1 MAKDRLTI
9 LVRGAHDSFNF
20 GDDLIFIAIYYFLIK
35 DLELGNIVDLYT
47 QRNAHS
53 LDKLSFKFALKLNKS
68 KEINDVIYPINSK
81 LKTLKI
87 PRVLRIL
94 CAVFIFGIFLIDI
107 CLFRVIG
114 KSLFFKDIIV
124 FFKNLDVI
132 HYIGG
137 GYITDRWRNRMI
149 YEFLT
154 VNVAKMINPNLKIIG
169 TGLGLGPFSHKSSLF
184 FLKRFLGK
192 FDYLFL
198 REQQSFNLVKKLNV
212 KVNVK
217 CLGDDVLLLFPIFEN
232 LKYKRDKVNESVVA
246 INLKD
251 FPDHNYNEIRDIISD
266 FLMLADKKN
275 FRIEYFSFGQNP
287 GPDDY
292 DVFQNLRLD
301 NGKVI
306 SAVHNPYEEGINTY
320 IQSLNKV
327 KFGFGFAYHFNV
339 ILAIMS
345 IPSISIY
352 VGDYYEQKIKGSMA
366 LFDMPFVF
374 SIIDLKNQ
382 DLGVIINK
390 ILQNKWDEEDR
401 IRKLYKNMVK
411 EYTLMYD
418 KLVKII
424 QSTR

>member
-1 MAKDRLTI
+1 MAKDRLSV
-9 LVRGAHDSFNF
+9 LMRGAHDSFNF

-35 DLELGNIVDLYT
+35 DLKLENMLDLYT
-47 QRNAHS
+47 QRNVYS
-53 LDKLSFKFALKLNKS
+53 LDKLSFEFDLKLNKS
-68 KEINDVIYPINSK
+68 KEISDVIYPVNSK

-87 PRVLRIL
+87 PRVFRIL
-94 CAVFIFGIFLIDI
+94 CAMFIFSIFLINV

-114 KSLFFKDIIV
+114 KSLFFKNVIL

-154 VNVAKMINPNLKIIG
+154 VNIAKMINPDLRIIG
-169 TGLGLGPFSHKSSLF
+169 TGLGLGPFSHKSSF
-184 FLKRFLGK
+184 VFLKKFLGK

-198 REQQSFNLVKKLNV
+198 REQQSFDLVKKLNI

-217 CLGDDVLLLFPIFEN
+217 CLGDDALLLFPIFEN
-232 LKYKRDKVNESVVA
+232 LKYKRDELNKNVVA

-251 FPDHNYNEIRDIISD
+251 FPDHNYDEIRDIISD
-266 FLMLADKKN
+266 FVALADKKN
-275 FRIEYFSFGQNP
+275 FHIEYFSFGQKP

-292 DVFQNLRLD
+292 DVLKNLRFDGEKL
-301 NGKVI
+301 I
-306 SAVHNPYEEGINTY
+306 SAVHNPYKEGINTF

-374 SIIDLKNQ
+374 SIIDLKHQ
-382 DLGVIINK
+382 DLEMIINK
-390 ILQNKWDEEDR
+390 ILQDKWDEEDR
-401 IRKLYKNMVK
+401 IKKLYKNMVK
-411 EYTLMYD
+411 EYTLVYD
-418 KLVKII
+418 KLVKIV
-424 QSTR
+424 QSRG